1 MTVARFLYFDALV
14 MFGFVIFAA
23 RRISDDAFVLACIVP
38 VFLSAIV
45 GIVLWAY
52 AWSEF
57 GAVLS
62 VGALLAAWLIVRV
75 AGRLTPARLLFVM
88 IYLAL
93 SGGLLCARFAMQ
105 ATNPG

>member
-1 MTVARFLYFDALV
+1 MTLAQFLYFDALV
-14 MFGFVIFAA
+14 LFAFVIFAA
-23 RRISDDAFVLACIVP
+23 RRISDDAFILACIIP

-45 GIVLWAY
+45 GIVLWVY

-62 VGALLAAWLIVRV
+62 VGALLAAWLIVWV
-75 AGRLTPARLLFVM
+75 AGRLAPARLLFVM

-105 ATNPG
+105 AINPG

>member
-1 MTVARFLYFDALV
+1 MTLAQFLYFDTLV
-14 MFGFVIFAA
+14 LFAFVIFAA
-23 RRISDDAFVLACIVP
+23 RRISDDAFILACIVP
-38 VFLSAIV
+38 VFLSAII
-45 GIVLWAY
+45 GIILWIY

-62 VGALLAAWLIVRV
+62 VGALLVAWLIVRV
-75 AGRLTPARLLFVM
+75 AGRLVPAPLLFVM